1 MLERYPEPKDWWHV
15 RFSDETHFGWGP
27 QGKIYILRR
36 PWERFC
42 PDCLIEKE
50 EPAERDLRRLHCWAA
65 VGHDFKSDLVWYDV
79 PSNNNGNMTM
89 KVYRYQILEPFV
101 GSWLRAGHS
110 FVLEEDN
117 DSGHGGKKDNIVT
130 RWKKNN
136 GLESYFNCPLSPDFV
151 PIEKAWQRPKQAV
164 RTRPCWDD
172 AIVKEL
178 AQEGWDGL
186 QQKSINRWVD
196 QIPQILKDCI
206 ELEGAM
212 IGH

>member
-1 MLERYPEPKDWWHV
+1 M

-27 QGKIYILRR
+27 QGKIYVIRR

-42 PDCLIEKE
+42 PDCLVEKE
-50 EPAERDLRRLHCWAA
+50 EPAEKDLRRLHCWAA
-65 VGHDFKSDLVWYDV
+65 VGHDFKSELVWYDV
-79 PSNNNGNMTM
+79 PSNNNGKMTM
-89 KVYRYQILEPFV
+89 KVYHDQILEPV
-101 GSWLRAGHS
+101 VSSWLRAGHS

-130 RWKKNN
+130 RWKKKN
-136 GLESYFNCPLSPDFV
+136 GLDSYFNCPLSPDFV

-164 RTRPCWDD
+164 RTRPCWEDS
-172 AIVKEL
+172 IVKEL

-186 QQKSINRWVD
+186 QQKSINCWVD

-206 ELEGAM
+206 EGEGALT
-212 IGH
+212 GH